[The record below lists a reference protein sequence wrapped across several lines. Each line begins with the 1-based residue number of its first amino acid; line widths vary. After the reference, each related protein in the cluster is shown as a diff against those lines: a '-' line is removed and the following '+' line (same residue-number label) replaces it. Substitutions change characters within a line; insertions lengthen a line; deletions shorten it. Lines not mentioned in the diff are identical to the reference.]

1 MAATQPDLEWIVREV
16 VRRLSEQDAAVSPAV
31 AESASSEAVAA
42 AENEVWLEQQVV
54 TLATL
59 DGTLGTARRVVVTA
73 DAVVTPSVRDL
84 LRAKGV
90 ELCFGRRASGPAP
103 QPDVLPLLVGIAAVR
118 APTAALEKMFVE
130 EHRGAELLVDDCL
143 IHATQKVAQAAAAG
157 TRLGMIVTERPAI
170 AVCLANRRA
179 GVRAVWGVSVA
190 LVAAAAKTAGTNLLV
205 VHPTEHS
212 LHELRSIT
220 REFVQGSHVC
230 PETWNAA
237 LA

>member
-16 VRRLSEQDAAVSPAV
+16 VRRLSEQDAAAAAAPASSPA
-31 AESASSEAVAA
+31 S
-42 AENEVWLEQQVV
+42 AENDVWIEQQVV

-59 DGTLGTARRVVVTA
+59 DGTLGTARRVVVTT

-90 ELCFGRRASGPAP
+90 ELCFGRRASGPLP
-103 QPDVLPLLVGIAAVR
+103 QLDVPPLLVGMAAVKSP
-118 APTAALEKMFVE
+118 AVALEKTLVE
-130 EHRGAELLVDDCL
+130 EHRGAELFVDECL
-143 IHATQKVAQAAAAG
+143 IHATQKVAQAVAAG
-157 TRLGMIVTERPAI
+157 TRLGVIVTERPAV

-179 GVRAVWGVSVA
+179 AVRAVWGVSVA

-212 LHELRSIT
+212 LHELRSII

-230 PETWNAA
+230 PETWKAA